1 MNIRVEIDPRS
12 GFCHGV
18 VRAVEQAENYLKYS
32 PRLYSLGAIVHNAV
46 ELERLK
52 KKGLEILSIEE
63 VGQLH
68 DDVILVRAHGEP
80 PATYALAR
88 RNHLQVIDC
97 TCPVVLKLQERVR
110 STWQRIRESGGQ
122 VVIFGKK
129 GHAEVNGLVGQ
140 TDGEA
145 IVVSHED
152 DLAAIDFSRPVAV
165 FSQTTKDPDEFGSIA
180 ARIREK
186 RPDAEVYNTICRQV
200 AQRHASLV
208 AFARS
213 HSAILF
219 VSGHESSNGKVLFEL
234 CRSVT
239 PRSWW
244 LEDAS
249 QIDPNWLHDGD
260 FVGICGATSTPK
272 WQLEEIFIYLQRLGA
287 EQTESNN
294 Q

>member
-18 VRAVEQAENYLKYS
+18 VRAVEQAENYLQYS
-32 PRLYSLGAIVHNAV
+32 SRLYSLGAIVHNSV

-63 VGQLH
+63 VEQLH

-80 PATYALAR
+80 PETYELAR
-88 RNHLQVIDC
+88 RNRLQVIDC

-110 STWQRIRESGGQ
+110 ETWRRIRASGGQ

-140 TDGEA
+140 TGGEA
-145 IVVSHED
+145 IVISSAE
-152 DLAAIDFSRPVAV
+152 DLAGIDFSRPVAL
-165 FSQTTKDPDEFGSIA
+165 FSQTTKDPDEFRQIA
-180 ARIREK
+180 ARIREE
-186 RPDAEVYNTICRQV
+186 RPDAEVYDTICRQV
-200 AQRHASLV
+200 VHRHQSLV
-208 AFARS
+208 EFAQN
-213 HSAILF
+213 HSVILF
-219 VSGHESSNGKVLFEL
+219 VSGRESSNGKVLFEL
-234 CRSVT
+234 CRGVNT
-239 PRSWW
+239 RTYRV
-244 LEDAS
+244 ENAS
-249 QIDPNWLHDGD
+249 QINPNWLQDGD

-272 WQLEEIFIYLQRLGA
+272 WQLEEIFIYLQRLGSK
-287 EQTESNN
+287 QDSNN